1 MGENQVVI
9 SLLCDSDGRIVSII
23 RDDLDISSTLDAG
36 SGVYSIFDEM
46 NTGKFREF
54 LKEVKINKALFNW
67 EINLKIRD
75 RTELFYF
82 NGGLF
87 EESILVVGS
96 KYNSIY
102 SYFYDELMKINN
114 QQLVALRETIK
125 KLSQEMLLKLEQE
138 QRAYEEFS
146 ALNNE
151 LVLVQRQLA
160 KSNIELK
167 LAKENAEQANQ
178 TKSTFLATMSHE
190 IRTPMNGIIAMAELL
205 SYSNLSDAH
214 KKSIS
219 IILDSSNMLLTIIND
234 ILDLS
239 KIEAGQMRIQE
250 VEFDLREL
258 LDLILQLM
266 IPRSQ
271 KRGNKL
277 QMHIDP
283 RIAPS
288 LKGDPDRIRQIL
300 LNLIGNALKFT
311 DQGQI
316 DVRVRLLS
324 ASDKKQRLIFEV
336 QDTGIGISEENRSKL
351 FQPFFQAD
359 QSRTHKF
366 SSTGLGLSISKKLL
380 EIMKGRIGVEST
392 DGVGSTF
399 WFEIELDI
407 EASVKLQSAPA
418 PEVVTPSQD
427 LSILLNKDLS
437 LPIMLAE
444 DNQINQQVALLQLKK
459 LGLTNVITVSN
470 GAEACEEVQRRDF
483 SLILMDNQMPVM
495 NGFDASLKIRRWET
509 ETSDAR
515 NPRLPIIAM
524 TANAMQGDR
533 ERCLAAGMDD
543 YITKPVNLATL
554 KEALLKWLPELPAL
568 ESHSSQQLEE
578 EDSLLNLSIIQE
590 IMDLNDDGDTSMLA
604 ALFHL
609 YGQDTPDKM
618 KLLKQSVDDKD
629 AVNLRIVAHDLKSA
643 SLSLGMNALSR
654 AFEKL
659 ETIGRSNCVTEACI
673 GLITEVEQLYADTCD
688 AFEQLLLENN

>member
-67 EINLKIRD
+67 EINLKIGD

-125 KLSQEMLLKLEQE
+125 KLSQEMLLKMEQE

-205 SYSNLSDAH
+205 SYSNLSIAH

-277 QMHIDP
+277 HIHIDP
-283 RIAPS
+283 RIAPT

-324 ASDKKQRLIFEV
+324 AFDKKQRLIFEV
-336 QDTGIGISEENRSKL
+336 KDTGIGISEENRSKL
-351 FQPFFQAD
+351 FQPFF
-359 QSRTHKF
+359 K
-366 SSTGLGLSISKKLL
+366 LISL
-380 EIMKGRIGVEST
+380 ELIN
-392 DGVGSTF
+392 
-399 WFEIELDI
+399 
-407 EASVKLQSAPA
+407 SVQ
-418 PEVVTPSQD
+418 
-427 LSILLNKDLS
+427 
-437 LPIMLAE
+437 
-444 DNQINQQVALLQLKK
+444 
-459 LGLTNVITVSN
+459 
-470 GAEACEEVQRRDF
+470 
-483 SLILMDNQMPVM
+483 
-495 NGFDASLKIRRWET
+495 
-509 ETSDAR
+509 
-515 NPRLPIIAM
+515 
-524 TANAMQGDR
+524 
-533 ERCLAAGMDD
+533 
-543 YITKPVNLATL
+543 
-554 KEALLKWLPELPAL
+554 
-568 ESHSSQQLEE
+568 
-578 EDSLLNLSIIQE
+578 
-590 IMDLNDDGDTSMLA
+590 
-604 ALFHL
+604 
-609 YGQDTPDKM
+609 PD
-618 KLLKQSVDDKD
+618 
-629 AVNLRIVAHDLKSA
+629 
-643 SLSLGMNALSR
+643 
-654 AFEKL
+654 
-659 ETIGRSNCVTEACI
+659 
-673 GLITEVEQLYADTCD
+673 
-688 AFEQLLLENN
+688 